1 MKDIN
6 HRIEVLENRHKD
18 LDKIIEKNIKH
29 YENDAVVKEQKKK
42 KLAIKT
48 QIARLKQQLIR

>member
-6 HRIEVLENRHKD
+6 LRIEVLENRHKD